1 MKFLQDTGL
10 LPTAEELAP
19 LTEDQNLAIME
30 ALFVTV
36 IVDGKVEQNEVKA
49 FAVSALTYPWNWGR
63 TPEVIKAKL
72 EQVST
77 QLKGITRTSMKDHL
91 KALGTRIPTPVL
103 REKTFAGMF
112 ALMIADGKLDDKEK
126 TAAIGFAQVFEIP
139 QPRAVELIGQVMGA
153 LMKAVDAAKK

>member
-1 MKFLQDTGL
+1 M
-10 LPTAEELAP
+10 
-19 LTEDQNLAIME
+19 
-30 ALFVTV
+30 TV

-63 TPEVIKAKL
+63 SPDVIKAKL
-72 EQVST
+72 DAVST
-77 QLKGITRTSMKDHL
+77 QLKGVTKETMKAHL
-91 KALGTRIPTPVL
+91 TNLGSRIPTPAL

-112 ALMIADGKLDDKEK
+112 ALMISDGKLDDKEK

-139 QPRAVELIGQVMGA
+139 QPRAVELISQVMSA